1 MLNAVA
7 QKYRVDLFTDR
18 EGFELPNI
26 CVHGKVG
33 HFSGLPLVVKQSKVN
48 LNLSRRGLKSGIPLH
63 VFDIMGSGGFL
74 LTNFQAELLD
84 FFVPGEDFVYFED
97 KEDLVQKAGYFLSH
111 EQERQAIARS
121 GYEKVAAGHTYRH
134 RIREIFA

>member
-1 MLNAVA
+1 M
-7 QKYRVDLFTDR
+7 
-18 EGFELPNI
+18 
-26 CVHGKVG
+26 
-33 HFSGLPLVVKQSKVN
+33 
-48 LNLSRRGLKSGIPLH
+48 
-63 VFDIMGSGGFL
+63 
-74 LTNFQAELLD
+74 LTNYQED
-84 FFVPGEDFVYFED
+84 FLSYFTPDEDFVYFED

>member
-1 MLNAVA
+1 M
-7 QKYRVDLFTDR
+7 
-18 EGFELPNI
+18 
-26 CVHGKVG
+26 
-33 HFSGLPLVVKQSKVN
+33 
-48 LNLSRRGLKSGIPLH
+48 
-63 VFDIMGSGGFL
+63 
-74 LTNFQAELLD
+74 
-84 FFVPGEDFVYFED
+84 PGEDFVYFED